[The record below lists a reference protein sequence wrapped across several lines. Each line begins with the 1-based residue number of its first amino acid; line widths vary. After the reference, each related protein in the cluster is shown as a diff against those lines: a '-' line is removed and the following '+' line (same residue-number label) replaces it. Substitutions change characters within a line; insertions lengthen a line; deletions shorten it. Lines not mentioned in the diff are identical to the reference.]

1 METLRLG
8 NKGEHVEVLQQALKN
23 NGFNPGLADG
33 DFGPATESALI
44 NFQRSRNLLADGIA
58 GSRTLNVLGLAGDS
72 NPLGVIPKINS
83 RLVSEMFPWTPI
95 GNIQQHLPTVLDALA
110 AAELTD
116 EPMVLMCLAT
126 IRAETAS
133 FEPVSEYL
141 SRYNT
146 SPGGHP
152 FDLYDQRTDL
162 GNEGLPD
169 GERYRGRGYIQLTGR
184 HNYAIHGE
192 NIGLGTQLVDNPNLA
207 NQSDIAARLLAS
219 FIKSKERKIKEALLD
234 DDLKTARR
242 LVNGGRHGL
251 RAFSA
256 TFRKG
261 QTLLA

>member
-1 METLRLG
+1 MEALRLG
-8 NKGEHVEVLQQALKN
+8 SKGKQVDTLQQALKK
-23 NGFNPGLADG
+23 NGFSPGQADG
-33 DFGPATESALI
+33 DFGPATEAALI

-58 GSRTLNVLGLAGDS
+58 GPRTFAVLGLDVKK

-95 GNIQQHLPTVLDALA
+95 GNIQRNLPTVLDALT

-116 EPMVLMCLAT
+116 ESMVLMCLAT

-133 FEPVSEYL
+133 FEPISEGE

-146 SPGGHP
+146 SPSGHP

-162 GNEGLPD
+162 GNVGLPD
-169 GERYRGRGYIQLTGR
+169 GDSYKGRGYIQLTGR
-184 HNYAIHGE
+184 HNYAIHGD
-192 NIGLGTQLVDNPNLA
+192 NIGLGTQLVDNPELA

-234 DDLKTARR
+234 DNLKTARR

-256 TFRKG
+256 TFKKG
-261 QTLLA
+261 QALLA